1 MKHEVFIQVKN
12 LKALASKLLILRQE
26 GIFSMQS
33 WDDARHQ
40 MFSIADAIEKAIED
54 MDDCRPAGIS
64 WSWPEFGVADED
76 MPRHDGR

>member
-1 MKHEVFIQVKN
+1 MKHEVFIQTKN

-26 GIFSMQS
+26 GIFSMAS

-40 MFSIADAIEKAIED
+40 MFEIADTIEKAIED

-76 MPRHDGR
+76 MPHHD

>member
-33 WDDARHQ
+33 WDDARNQ
-40 MFSIADAIEKAIED
+40 MFSISDAIEKAIED

-64 WSWPEFGVADED
+64 WSWPESGVADED
-76 MPRHDGR
+76 MPRHD

>member
-26 GIFSMQS
+26 GIFSLQS

-40 MFSIADAIEKAIED
+40 MFKIADAIEKTIEN

-76 MPRHDGR
+76 MPRHD